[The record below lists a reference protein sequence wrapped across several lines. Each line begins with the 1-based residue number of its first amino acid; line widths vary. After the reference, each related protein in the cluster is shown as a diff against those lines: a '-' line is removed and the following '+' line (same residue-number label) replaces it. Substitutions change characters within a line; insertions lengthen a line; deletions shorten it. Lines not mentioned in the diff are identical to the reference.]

1 MFGHLKLMNPAP
13 ISEPISSRDS
23 NAYLLETLRFS
34 GLNLWNDFGVGRKI
48 WRVFSFTYNMLI
60 LPVSFPI
67 NYTIHLAEFPPD
79 LLLQSLQLCLNTW
92 CFALKYFTLV
102 IYMHRLE
109 LANKHFDEMDMYCV
123 KPEEKRKMRD
133 MVAVITRLYLI
144 FIVVYVLY
152 ATSTLVDGLFHDR
165 VPFNTYY
172 PFVNWRVDRTQL
184 YIQSFLEFFTVGY
197 AIFVATA
204 TDSYPVIF
212 VAALRC
218 HILLLKDRI
227 VNLGE
232 VSNETHSDPNFMFK
246 SLVDCIKAHRTMLN
260 FCEAIRPIISG
271 TIFAQ
276 FVICGSILGIIM
288 INMVLFADQSTRFGI
303 ITYVM
308 AVLLQTFPLC
318 FYCNAIVDDCNELAD
333 ALFHSAWWM
342 QDKRYQRT
350 ALQFLQ
356 KLQQPM
362 TFTAMNIFNINLATN
377 INVSPLIFERQTKK
391 TRNSCRWPSSPSP
404 FTLLPAE

>member
-1 MFGHLKLMNPAP
+1 MFGYFKLMYPAP
-13 ISEPISSRDS
+13 ISEPISTRDS
-23 NAYLLETLRFS
+23 NAYLLETLRIS
-34 GLNLWNDFGVGRKI
+34 GLNFRNDFGVGRKI

-92 CFALKYFTLV
+92 CFALKFFTLV
-102 IYMHRLE
+102 IYMDRLE
-109 LANKHFDEMDMYCV
+109 LANKHFDEMDKYCV
-123 KPEEKRKMRD
+123 KPEEKRKVRD
-133 MVAVITRLYLI
+133 MVAAITRLYLI
-144 FIVVYVLY
+144 FVVVYVLY
-152 ATSTLVDGLFHDR
+152 ATSTLLDGLFHDR
-165 VPFNTYY
+165 VPYNTYY
-172 PFVNWRVDRTQL
+172 PFVNWRIDRTQL
-184 YIQSFLEFFTVGY
+184 YIQSFLEYFTVGY

-204 TDSYPVIF
+204 TDSYPVIY
-212 VAALRC
+212 VAALRS
-218 HILLLKDRI
+218 HILMLKDRI
-227 VNLGE
+227 INLGE
-232 VSNETHSDPNFMFK
+232 ASNEGGSDRDSIFK

-260 FCEAIRPIISG
+260 FCDAIQPIISG

-276 FVICGSILGIIM
+276 FIICGSILGIVM

-303 ITYVM
+303 VTYVM

-333 ALFHSAWWM
+333 ALFHSSWWM

-350 ALQFLQ
+350 VLQFLQ

-377 INVSPLIFERQTKK
+377 INVAKFA
-391 TRNSCRWPSSPSP
+391 
-404 FTLLPAE
+404 FTVYAIASGMNLDQKLQLQE

>member
-1 MFGHLKLMNPAP
+1 M
-13 ISEPISSRDS
+13 
-23 NAYLLETLRFS
+23 S
-34 GLNLWNDFGVGRKI
+34 GLNLRNDFGVGRKI
-48 WRVFSFTYNMLI
+48 WRVFSFTYNMLV
-60 LPVSFPI
+60 LPISFPI

-92 CFALKYFTLV
+92 CFALKFFTLV
-102 IYMHRLE
+102 IYMARLE
-109 LANKHFDEMDMYCV
+109 LANKHFDELDEYCKTPV
-123 KPEEKRKMRD
+123 EKRKLRD
-133 MVAVITRLYLI
+133 AVAAITRLYLT
-144 FIVVYVLY
+144 FCVVYILY
-152 ATSTLVDGLFHDR
+152 ATSTLLDGMFHDR

-172 PFVNWRVDRTQL
+172 PFVNWRLDRTQL
-184 YIQSFLEFFTVGY
+184 YIQTFLEYLTVGY

-204 TDSYPVIF
+204 TDSYPVIY
-212 VAALRC
+212 VVALRT
-218 HILLLKDRI
+218 HILLLKDRVI
-227 VNLGE
+227 HLGE
-232 VSNETHSDPNFMFK
+232 TSSSSEGTNDADFMFT

-260 FCEAIRPIISG
+260 FCEAIKPIISG

-276 FVICGSILGIIM
+276 FIICGSILGIIM

-342 QDKRYQRT
+342 QDKRYQRV

-377 INVSPLIFERQTKK
+377 INVAKFA
-391 TRNSCRWPSSPSP
+391 
-404 FTLLPAE
+404 FTVYAIASGMNLDEKLQIQET

>member
-1 MFGHLKLMNPAP
+1 MFGYFKLMYPAP
-13 ISEPISSRDS
+13 LSEPIRTRDS
-23 NAYLLETLRFS
+23 NAYLLETLRMS
-34 GLNLWNDFGVGRKI
+34 GLNLRNDFGVGRKI
-48 WRVFSFTYNMLI
+48 WRVFSFTYNMLV
-60 LPVSFPI
+60 LPISFPI

-92 CFALKYFTLV
+92 CFAFKFFTLV
-102 IYMHRLE
+102 IYMARLE
-109 LANKHFDEMDMYCV
+109 LANKHFDELDEYCV
-123 KPEEKRKMRD
+123 TPAEKRKVRD
-133 MVAVITRLYLI
+133 AVAAITRMYLT
-144 FIVVYVLY
+144 FVLVYVLY
-152 ATSTLVDGLFHDR
+152 ATSTLLDGMFHDR

-172 PFVNWRVDRTQL
+172 PFVNWRLDRTQL
-184 YIQSFLEFFTVGY
+184 YIQTFLEYLTVGY

-204 TDSYPVIF
+204 TDSYPVIY
-212 VAALRC
+212 VVALRT
-218 HILLLKDRI
+218 HILLLKDRVI
-227 VNLGE
+227 HLGE
-232 VSNETHSDPNFMFK
+232 TSSNSEGSNDADFMFT
-246 SLVDCIKAHRTMLN
+246 SLVDCIKAHRTLLN
-260 FCEAIRPIISG
+260 FCEAIKPIISG

-276 FVICGSILGIIM
+276 FIICGSILGIIM

-342 QDKRYQRT
+342 QDKRYQRV

-377 INVSPLIFERQTKK
+377 INVAKFA
-391 TRNSCRWPSSPSP
+391 
-404 FTLLPAE
+404 FTVYAIASGMNLDQKLQIQETQ

>member
-1 MFGHLKLMNPAP
+1 MFGILKLMYPAP

-34 GLNLWNDFGVGRKI
+34 GLNLRNDFGVGLKI
-48 WRVFSFTYNMLI
+48 WRVLSFTYNMLI
-60 LPVSFPI
+60 LPVSFPV

-92 CFALKYFTLV
+92 CFSLKFFTLV
-102 IYMHRLE
+102 IYMPRLE
-109 LANKHFDEMDMYCV
+109 LANKHFDQMDEFCV
-123 KPEEKRKMRD
+123 KSEEKRKVRD
-133 MVAVITRLYLI
+133 MVAAITRLYLI
-144 FIVVYVLY
+144 FVVVYVLY
-152 ATSTLVDGLFHDR
+152 ATSTLLDGLLHER

-172 PFVNWRVDRTQL
+172 PLVNWRVDRTQL
-184 YIQSFLEFFTVGY
+184 YVQSFLEYFTIGY
-197 AIFVATA
+197 AIVVATA
-204 TDSYPVIF
+204 TDSYPVIY
-212 VAALRC
+212 VAALRT

-227 VNLGE
+227 VHLGE
-232 VSNETHSDPNFMFK
+232 ANNESSSDPDSMLR

-260 FCEAIRPIISG
+260 FCEAIQPIISG

-276 FVICGSILGIIM
+276 FIICGSILGVIM
-288 INMVLFADQSTRFGI
+288 INLVLFADQSTRFGI
-303 ITYVM
+303 IIYVM

-318 FYCNAIVDDCNELAD
+318 FYCNAIVDDCNEVAD

-342 QDKRYQRT
+342 QDRRYQRT

-377 INVSPLIFERQTKK
+377 INVAKFA
-391 TRNSCRWPSSPSP
+391 
-404 FTLLPAE
+404 FTVYAIASGMNLDEKLQIQE

>member
-377 INVSPLIFERQTKK
+377 INVAKFA
-391 TRNSCRWPSSPSP
+391 
-404 FTLLPAE
+404 FTVYAIASGMNLDQKLQIQE

>member
-1 MFGHLKLMNPAP
+1 MFGYFKLMYPAP
-13 ISEPISSRDS
+13 LSEPIRTRDS
-23 NAYLLETLRFS
+23 NAYLLETLRMS
-34 GLNLWNDFGVGRKI
+34 GLNLRNDFGVGRKI
-48 WRVFSFTYNMLI
+48 WRVFSFTYNMLV
-60 LPVSFPI
+60 LPISFPI

-92 CFALKYFTLV
+92 CFAFKFFTLV
-102 IYMHRLE
+102 IYMARLE
-109 LANKHFDEMDMYCV
+109 LANKHFDELDEYCV
-123 KPEEKRKMRD
+123 KPAEKRKVRD
-133 MVAVITRLYLI
+133 AVAAVTRLYLT
-144 FIVVYVLY
+144 FVLVYVLY
-152 ATSTLVDGLFHDR
+152 ATSTLLDGMFHDR

-172 PFVNWRVDRTQL
+172 PFVNWRLDRTQL
-184 YIQSFLEFFTVGY
+184 YIQTFLEYLTVGY

-204 TDSYPVIF
+204 TDSYPVIY
-212 VAALRC
+212 VVALRT
-218 HILLLKDRI
+218 HILLLKDRVI
-227 VNLGE
+227 HLGE
-232 VSNETHSDPNFMFK
+232 TSSNSEGSNDADFMFT
-246 SLVDCIKAHRTMLN
+246 SLVDCIKAHRTLLN
-260 FCEAIRPIISG
+260 FCEAIKPIISG

-276 FVICGSILGIIM
+276 FIICGSILGIIM

-342 QDKRYQRT
+342 QDKRYQRV

-377 INVSPLIFERQTKK
+377 INVAKFA
-391 TRNSCRWPSSPSP
+391 
-404 FTLLPAE
+404 FTVYAIASGMNLDQKLQIQETQ

>member
-1 MFGHLKLMNPAP
+1 MFGYFKLMYPAP
-13 ISEPISSRDS
+13 LSEPIQTRDS
-23 NAYLLETLRFS
+23 NAYLLDTLRMS
-34 GLNLWNDFGVGRKI
+34 GMNLRNDFGVGRKI
-48 WRVFSFTYNMLI
+48 WRVFSFTYNMLV
-60 LPVSFPI
+60 LPISFPI

-92 CFALKYFTLV
+92 CFALKFFTLV
-102 IYMHRLE
+102 IYMTRLE
-109 LANKHFDEMDMYCV
+109 LANKHFDELDEYCKAPV
-123 KPEEKRKMRD
+123 EKRKVRD
-133 MVAVITRLYLI
+133 AVAAITRLYLT
-144 FIVVYVLY
+144 FCVVYILY
-152 ATSTLVDGLFHDR
+152 ATSTLLDGMFHDR

-172 PFVNWRVDRTQL
+172 PFVNWRIDRTQL
-184 YIQSFLEFFTVGY
+184 YIQTFLEYLTVGY

-204 TDSYPVIF
+204 TDSYPVIY
-212 VAALRC
+212 VVALRT
-218 HILLLKDRI
+218 HILLLKDRVI
-227 VNLGE
+227 HLGE
-232 VSNETHSDPNFMFK
+232 TSNSEGSNDADFMFT

-260 FCEAIRPIISG
+260 FCEAIKPIISG

-276 FVICGSILGIIM
+276 FIICGSILGIIM

-342 QDKRYQRT
+342 QDKRYQRV

-362 TFTAMNIFNINLATN
+362 TFTAMNIFINLATN
-377 INVSPLIFERQTKK
+377 INVAKFA
-391 TRNSCRWPSSPSP
+391 
-404 FTLLPAE
+404 FTVYAIASGMNLDEKLQIQET

>member
-1 MFGHLKLMNPAP
+1 MFGHFKLIYPAP
-13 ISEPISSRDS
+13 ISEPIRSRDS
-23 NAYLLETLRFS
+23 NAYMMETLRNS
-34 GLNLWNDFGVGRKI
+34 GLNLKNDFGIGRKI

-67 NYTIHLAEFPPD
+67 NYVIHLAEFPPE

-92 CFALKYFTLV
+92 CFALKFFTLI
-102 IYMHRLE
+102 IYTHRLE
-109 LANKHFDEMDMYCV
+109 LANKHFDELDKYCV
-123 KPEEKRKMRD
+123 KPAEKRKVRD
-133 MVAVITRLYLI
+133 MVAAITRLYLT
-144 FIVVYVLY
+144 FVVVYVLY
-152 ATSTLVDGLFHDR
+152 ATSTLLDGLLHQR
-165 VPFNTYY
+165 VPYNTYY
-172 PFVNWRVDRTQL
+172 PFINWRVDRTQM
-184 YIQSFLEFFTVGY
+184 YIQSFLEYFIVGY
-197 AIFVATA
+197 AIYVATA
-204 TDSYPVIF
+204 TDSYPVIY
-212 VAALRC
+212 VAALRT

-227 VNLGE
+227 IYLGDP
-232 VSNETHSDPNFMFK
+232 SNEGISDPSYMFK

-260 FCEAIRPIISG
+260 FCDAIQPIISG

-276 FVICGSILGIIM
+276 FIICGSILGIIM

-303 ITYVM
+303 VTYVM

-333 ALFHSAWWM
+333 ALFHSAWWV

-350 ALQFLQ
+350 VIQFLQ

-377 INVSPLIFERQTKK
+377 INVAKFA
-391 TRNSCRWPSSPSP
+391 
-404 FTLLPAE
+404 FTVYAIASGMNLDQKLSIKE